1 MNNRHN
7 KNDIASRISHTS
19 FARLHRRL
27 EAEYYVILLLKKKMN
42 LHGKKKE
49 EGEKKKQGT
58 ADVNGMALHRSLH
71 YSLTDLTRW
80 LSSFVSRRKFHD

>member
-1 MNNRHN
+1 MISLRGYHTRVSHVC
-7 KNDIASRISHTS
+7 DFIASSSRSRVLCN
-19 FARLHRRL
+19 FAF
-27 EAEYYVILLLKKKMN
+27 EKKN
-42 LHGKKKE
+42 EFTRKE
-49 EGEKKKQGT
+49 EGGGGKKKKQGI

>member
-1 MNNRHN
+1 M
-7 KNDIASRISHTS
+7 IL
-19 FARLHRRL
+19 LHRRL

-49 EGEKKKQGT
+49 EEEKKKQGT